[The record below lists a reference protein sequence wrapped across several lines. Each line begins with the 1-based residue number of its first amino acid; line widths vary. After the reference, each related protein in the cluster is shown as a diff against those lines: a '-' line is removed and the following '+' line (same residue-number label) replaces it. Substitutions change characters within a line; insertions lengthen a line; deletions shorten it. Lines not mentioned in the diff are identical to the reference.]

1 MSCESVAKIWRILQ
15 FGGPSRGWVLT
26 SKQEKRFDGNS
37 MFLKISGNLASGLLE
52 KPIWLSGSTS
62 VAHSL
67 RLFDP
72 RGFTSGL
79 QMSKVWNI
87 RSFCSVVCE
96 FPEIRTDFSGDLRL
110 FL

>member
-1 MSCESVAKIWRILQ
+1 MSCESVAEIWRILQ
-15 FGGPSRGWVLT
+15 FGGPSRDWGLT
-26 SKQEKRFDGNS
+26 SQQEKKFDGNS
-37 MFLKISGNLASGLLE
+37 MFLKIFGNVAFGLLE
-52 KPIWLSGSTS
+52 KPIWLSGSAS
-62 VAHSL
+62 RAISW

-72 RGFTSGL
+72 RGFVSCL
-79 QMSKVWNI
+79 KMAKVWNI